1 VLTEVSFSFK
11 PRPWT
16 WRPRGYE
23 KFARRPPRFAAGSRS
38 YDKKD
43 KVSGQTETASLDQ
56 GFICMASS
64 SEVETLDISIVIPVK
79 DEEDNIL
86 SLAAEVGA
94 VMEKEF
100 ARWECIWVDDGSSD
114 ATLERLKELVR
125 ENPRHRY
132 ISFER
137 NAGQSAALWAGFG
150 EAGAPII
157 ATIDGDGQN
166 DPADIPAL
174 FRTVR
179 SGEADMANGY
189 RANRQD
195 NLKRKI
201 SSLLGNG
208 FRTWLTGKTVRDAG
222 CSTRVFRR
230 ECIESAPR
238 FAGMHRFL
246 PTLAAM
252 QGYRLS
258 ETAVNHRPRVKGN
271 SKYSISNRLWVS
283 LLDIFGLYWL
293 KKRALRYTV
302 RMKSG

>member
-1 VLTEVSFSFK
+1 
-11 PRPWT
+11 
-16 WRPRGYE
+16 
-23 KFARRPPRFAAGSRS
+23 
-38 YDKKD
+38 
-43 KVSGQTETASLDQ
+43 
-56 GFICMASS
+56 MASS
-64 SEVETLDISIVIPVK
+64 SEVKKIDISMVIPVK

-86 SLAAEVGA
+86 SLAREVGS
-94 VMEKEF
+94 VMEREF
-100 ARWECIWVDDGSSD
+100 AEWECIWVDDGSSD
-114 ATLERLKELVR
+114 GTLELLQKLAR

-132 ISFER
+132 ISFEQ
-137 NAGQSAALWAGFG
+137 NGGQSAALWAGFS
-150 EAGAPII
+150 EASAPII

-174 FRTVR
+174 FRTVA

-189 RANRQD
+189 RAHRQD
-195 NLKRKI
+195 DLKRKI

-238 FAGMHRFL
+238 FTGMHRFL

-252 QGYRLS
+252 QGFRLT
-258 ETAVNHRPRVKGN
+258 ETPVNHRPRVKGS

-283 LLDIFGLYWL
+283 LLDIFGLFWL
-293 KKRALRYTV
+293 KKRALRYTI
-302 RMKSG
+302 RMRSD

>member
-1 VLTEVSFSFK
+1 M
-11 PRPWT
+11 
-16 WRPRGYE
+16 
-23 KFARRPPRFAAGSRS
+23 
-38 YDKKD
+38 
-43 KVSGQTETASLDQ
+43 ETAS
-56 GFICMASS
+56 
-64 SEVETLDISIVIPVK
+64 EVKKLDISLVIPIK

-86 SLAAEVGA
+86 SLAREVESAMQKISAE
-94 VMEKEF
+94 
-100 ARWECIWVDDGSSD
+100 WECIWVDDGSSD
-114 ATLERLKELVR
+114 ASLSRLQTLAR

-132 ISFER
+132 VSFEK
-137 NAGQSAALWAGFG
+137 NAGQSAALWAGFS
-150 EAGAPII
+150 ETRAPII

-174 FRTVR
+174 YQKVR

-189 RANRQD
+189 RAKRQD

-230 ECIESAPR
+230 ECVQSAPQ

-252 QGYRLS
+252 QGFRLT
-258 ETAVNHRPRVKGN
+258 ETPVNHRPRVKGN

-283 LLDIFGLYWL
+283 LLDIFGLFWL
-293 KKRALRYTV
+293 KKRAWHYAIKA
-302 RMKSG
+302 KSD